1 MDTRS
6 SVIHLSEKGSVL
18 LTMAVSLVFAL
29 VIVWARECP

>member
-1 MDTRS
+1 MMARGMAAPGA
-6 SVIHLSEKGSVL
+6 LVL